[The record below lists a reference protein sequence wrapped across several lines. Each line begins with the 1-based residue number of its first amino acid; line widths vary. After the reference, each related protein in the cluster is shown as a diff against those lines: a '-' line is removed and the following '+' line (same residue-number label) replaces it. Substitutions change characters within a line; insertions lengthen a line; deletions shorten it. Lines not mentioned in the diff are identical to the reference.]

1 MSSLKEYNEIKSQ
14 IINKANIFVIV
25 KNINNE
31 LKIRNINNE
40 LIIDFMK
47 FMKQVDLRFLI
58 LNLKS
63 LDDIN
68 SKIIKLY
75 ITHRIKDL
83 KYDTH
88 EMQKVTVKEQVTQI
102 LDDDSNNMTY
112 LSYNK
117 NLMLQSHNNHNDL
130 QYNDIIIFLD
140 SKYQNIANRD
150 RSLINFNISNNTK
163 NKQIRSGSV
172 TAVGN
177 ITNIVQFEI
186 VPFSIPYKSMADN
199 IQNKI
204 TLCLR
209 EFTSDCIEAYENA
222 PFHFIFSSD
231 VKKNSII
238 LEPDNRVYKFR
249 KPISHLNE
257 ITLRFGA
264 PLTTIVFDPDRLT
277 SLPIDYNKNNGE
289 LIFTENHNLQTGD
302 MVTISDFISND
313 PAADMYTLERI
324 NNPTGHPVT
333 RIDCKTISINI
344 SFKSI
349 KDPIP
354 GLAVEVYFLSKRIM
368 FPLKIKYIINDS
380 T

>member
-88 EMQKVTVKEQVTQI
+88 EMQKVTVKEQITQI

-150 RSLINFNISNNTK
+150 RSLINFNISK
-163 NKQIRSGSV
+163 LS
-172 TAVGN
+172 
-177 ITNIVQFEI
+177 
-186 VPFSIPYKSMADN
+186 
-199 IQNKI
+199 
-204 TLCLR
+204 
-209 EFTSDCIEAYENA
+209 
-222 PFHFIFSSD
+222 
-231 VKKNSII
+231 
-238 LEPDNRVYKFR
+238 
-249 KPISHLNE
+249 
-257 ITLRFGA
+257 
-264 PLTTIVFDPDRLT
+264 
-277 SLPIDYNKNNGE
+277 
-289 LIFTENHNLQTGD
+289 
-302 MVTISDFISND
+302 
-313 PAADMYTLERI
+313 
-324 NNPTGHPVT
+324 
-333 RIDCKTISINI
+333 SIN
-344 SFKSI
+344 KS
-349 KDPIP
+349 D
-354 GLAVEVYFLSKRIM
+354 YDSNF
-368 FPLKIKYIINDS
+368 INRNACERAQ
-380 T
+380 